1 MNNKLWE
8 ASKRVKQE
16 SNLHRYERFLFKQ
29 YQYKPSIKYNN
40 LLKWSIKNPKKFW
53 SSIWD
58 FSKVIGKKNLKFY
71 LSKNL
76 IKNKYL
82 TNSKLNFA
90 ENLLLKNNSSKAI
103 TFISETGFRKVIS
116 WKQLNANTSKIIS
129 LRKPFGIKHVPLT
142 I

>member
-71 LSKNL
+71 
-76 IKNKYL
+76 
-82 TNSKLNFA
+82 
-90 ENLLLKNNSSKAI
+90 
-103 TFISETGFRKVIS
+103 
-116 WKQLNANTSKIIS
+116 
-129 LRKPFGIKHVPLT
+129 
-142 I
+142 